1 MIVELLKKMG
11 YVPERSGPDYLRMK
25 AIYRNS
31 ASSSLSVNTKSGW
44 FTDFVTGQSGPLIKL
59 AMITLNIN
67 EKDAKNFLRDEYFDS
82 SASTQ
87 EEEEEIK
94 IVQDKFFD
102 SDSIKDL
109 MPWYTFYKNRGI
121 SEQTIK
127 DFGGGVKTYGKLNN
141 RFVFP
146 IYQGQKII
154 GLAGRDLYTNSQR
167 PKWKILGRKS
177 NFVYPSDL
185 SFPEIQSTKTVILV
199 ESIGDALALYE
210 NGIKNFI
217 VIFGLS
223 VSKNVILFLMK
234 SNLEKI
240 IISTN
245 NDEESDYNRGMEAA
259 LNIKSKLS
267 KFFNSD
273 ILKVKLPT
281 KKDFGDM
288 TKVEIL
294 EWRKGI

>member
-11 YVPERSGPDYLRMK
+11 YAPERSGPDYLRMK

-67 EKDAKNFLRDEYFDS
+67 EKDAKSFLRNEYFDNTVE
-82 SASTQ
+82 AEDQ
-87 EEEEEIK
+87 ESK
-94 IVQDKFFD
+94 IVQEKFFN
-102 SDSIKDL
+102 SDFLSDL
-109 MPWYTFYKNRGI
+109 LPSFNFYNKRGI
-121 SEQTIK
+121 SNETLK
-127 DFGGGVKTYGKLNN
+127 DFKGGVKTYGKLNN

-146 IYQGQKII
+146 IFEGNKII
-154 GLAGRDLYTNSQR
+154 GLAGRDLYSNSQR

-177 NFVYPSDL
+177 NFVYPPDL
-185 SFPEIQSTKTVILV
+185 ASPEIQRTKTVILV

-217 VIFGLS
+217 VIFGLT

-245 NDEESDYNRGMEAA
+245 NDADSDYNRGMEAA

-273 ILKVKLPT
+273 TLKVKLPT
-281 KKDFGDM
+281 RKDFGDM
-288 TKVEIL
+288 TKAEIL
-294 EWRKGI
+294 EWKKQIQ

>member
-11 YVPERSGPDYLRMK
+11 YAPERSGPDYLRMK

-67 EKDAKNFLRDEYFDS
+67 EKDAKSFLRNEYFDNTVE
-82 SASTQ
+82 AEDQ
-87 EEEEEIK
+87 ESK
-94 IVQDKFFD
+94 IVQEKFFS
-102 SDSIKDL
+102 SDFLSDL
-109 MPWYTFYKNRGI
+109 LPSFNFYNKRGI
-121 SEQTIK
+121 SNETLK
-127 DFGGGVKTYGKLNN
+127 DFKGGVKTYGKLNN

-146 IYQGQKII
+146 IFEGKKII
-154 GLAGRDLYTNSQR
+154 GLAGRDLYSNSQR

-185 SFPEIQSTKTVILV
+185 ASPEIQNTKTVILV

-217 VIFGLS
+217 VIFGLT

-245 NDEESDYNRGMEAA
+245 NDSDSDYNRGMEAA

-273 ILKVKLPT
+273 TLKVKLPT
-281 KKDFGDM
+281 RKDFGDM
-288 TKVEIL
+288 TKAEIL
-294 EWRKGI
+294 EWKKQIQ

>member
-67 EKDAKNFLRDEYFDS
+67 EKDAKSFLRNEYFDNTVE
-82 SASTQ
+82 AEDQ
-87 EEEEEIK
+87 ESK
-94 IVQDKFFD
+94 IVQEKFFN
-102 SDSIKDL
+102 SDFLSDL
-109 MPWYTFYKNRGI
+109 LPSFNFYNKRGI
-121 SEQTIK
+121 SNETLK
-127 DFGGGVKTYGKLNN
+127 DFKGGVKTYGKLNN

-146 IYQGQKII
+146 IFEGNKII
-154 GLAGRDLYTNSQR
+154 GLAGRDLYSNSQR

-177 NFVYPSDL
+177 NFVYPPDL
-185 SFPEIQSTKTVILV
+185 ASPEIQRTKTVILV

-217 VIFGLS
+217 VIFGLT

-245 NDEESDYNRGMEAA
+245 NDSDSDYNRGMEAA

-273 ILKVKLPT
+273 TLKVKLPT
-281 KKDFGDM
+281 RKDFGDM
-288 TKVEIL
+288 TKAEIL
-294 EWRKGI
+294 EWKKQIQ

>member
-67 EKDAKNFLRDEYFDS
+67 EKDAKSFLRNEYFDNTVE
-82 SASTQ
+82 AEDQ
-87 EEEEEIK
+87 ESK
-94 IVQDKFFD
+94 IVQEKFFN
-102 SDSIKDL
+102 SDFLSDL
-109 MPWYTFYKNRGI
+109 LPSFNFYNKRGI
-121 SEQTIK
+121 SNETLK
-127 DFGGGVKTYGKLNN
+127 DFKGGVKTYGKLNN

-146 IYQGQKII
+146 IFEGNKII
-154 GLAGRDLYTNSQR
+154 GLAGRDLYSNSQR

-177 NFVYPSDL
+177 NFVYPPDL
-185 SFPEIQSTKTVILV
+185 ASPEIQRTKTVILV

-217 VIFGLS
+217 VIFGLT

-245 NDEESDYNRGMEAA
+245 NDADSDYNRGMEAA

-273 ILKVKLPT
+273 TLKVKLPT
-281 KKDFGDM
+281 RKDFGDM
-288 TKVEIL
+288 TKAEIL
-294 EWRKGI
+294 EWKKQIQ

>member
-1 MIVELLKKMG
+1 MG

-67 EKDAKNFLRDEYFDS
+67 EKDAKSFLRNEYFDNTVE
-82 SASTQ
+82 AEDQ
-87 EEEEEIK
+87 ESK
-94 IVQDKFFD
+94 IVQEKFFN
-102 SDSIKDL
+102 SDFLSDL
-109 MPWYTFYKNRGI
+109 LPSFNFYNKRGI
-121 SEQTIK
+121 SNETLK
-127 DFGGGVKTYGKLNN
+127 DFKGGVKTYGKLNN

-146 IYQGQKII
+146 IFEGNKII
-154 GLAGRDLYTNSQR
+154 GLAGRDLYSNSQR

-177 NFVYPSDL
+177 NFVYPPDL
-185 SFPEIQSTKTVILV
+185 ASPEIQRTKTVILV

-217 VIFGLS
+217 VIFGLT

-245 NDEESDYNRGMEAA
+245 NDADSDYNRGMEAA

-273 ILKVKLPT
+273 TLKVKLPT
-281 KKDFGDM
+281 RKDFGDM
-288 TKVEIL
+288 TKAEIL
-294 EWRKGI
+294 EWKKQIQ